1 MSFESTIFRAFRSE
15 KAVTRYA
22 NWCADSLVAQRHFAR
37 SRVDFRSFRTS
48 VDKMT
53 PGTGGYQRTNFPYA
67 NDRILESY
75 ESLAG
80 SNVRGWKSRLGKIDW
95 LQKREA
101 PTRWATQG
109 RRFLTLLNRGCRQ
122 DQKGLITAQHPKV
135 RA

>member
-22 NWCADSLVAQRHFAR
+22 NWCADSLVDFAR

-67 NDRILESY
+67 NDPILESY

-80 SNVRGWKSRLGKIDW
+80 
-95 LQKREA
+95 
-101 PTRWATQG
+101 
-109 RRFLTLLNRGCRQ
+109 
-122 DQKGLITAQHPKV
+122 
-135 RA
+135 